1 VLAAAG
7 WVAIVLK
14 QIIGLVGNG
23 TVDMD
28 PIYIVEKVLRE
39 LRQRKQDLTELLVTG
54 AVKNWE
60 GYQKILG
67 ELSGLSSA
75 ERIIIDLQNI
85 KEQEDVS

>member
-1 VLAAAG
+1 
-7 WVAIVLK
+7 
-14 QIIGLVGNG
+14 
-23 TVDMD
+23 MD

-39 LRQRKQDLTELLVTG
+39 LRQRQDDLTEVLVTG
-54 AVKNWE
+54 GVKDWE

-85 KEQEDVS
+85 KEQNDGS